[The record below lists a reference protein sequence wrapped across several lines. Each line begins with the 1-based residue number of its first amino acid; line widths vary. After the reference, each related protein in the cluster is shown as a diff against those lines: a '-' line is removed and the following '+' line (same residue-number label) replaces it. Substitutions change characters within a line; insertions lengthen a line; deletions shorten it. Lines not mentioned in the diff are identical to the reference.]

1 MAPERSVAKVRRR
14 TRETAKRARYLGG
27 IAEGVAHKASHAVPG
42 ANRQR
47 EPLDDVALAQKVESE
62 AFRHPGVSNAQRKR
76 QYEISREEALP
87 QPASERQRGLERV
100 QQQHWGAPARRAPMR
115 RPAYRALR
123 VSAHTKAA
131 GDGSSTHAHA
141 PLCSPAP
148 ATAGNRASP
157 ESSPLRSQ
165 RTNSE
170 PRRRLPRLLLS
181 SPNEH
186 LGTAPAAP
194 ALRGREDERRLLRLS
209 EQEPTS
215 PLIPRSLR
223 TTAESHARA
232 RPCVRFAMVSV
243 RAAVR
248 VSDASASS
256 RPTVSLACTE
266 MSVCSTKAAACSQLP
281 QQWHVAQIT

>member
-62 AFRHPGVSNAQRKR
+62 AFRHPGVSNVQRKR

-141 PLCSPAP
+141 PLCSLAP

-165 RTNSE
+165 RTK
-170 PRRRLPRLLLS
+170 
-181 SPNEH
+181 
-186 LGTAPAAP
+186 LGAAPSAPAALAFLTERASRHGARRTCVARKGGRAAPASPQRAGANVAADP
-194 ALRGREDERRLLRLS
+194 ALAPDDGRES
-209 EQEPTS
+209 
-215 PLIPRSLR
+215 
-223 TTAESHARA
+223 RA
-232 RPCVRFAMVSV
+232 RE
-243 RAAVR
+243 AVR
-248 VSDASASS
+248 PLRHGERACCSPRLGRFCVVATD
-256 RPTVSLACTE
+256 RLVGVHRDVCLLDEGGSL
-266 MSVCSTKAAACSQLP
+266 
-281 QQWHVAQIT
+281 